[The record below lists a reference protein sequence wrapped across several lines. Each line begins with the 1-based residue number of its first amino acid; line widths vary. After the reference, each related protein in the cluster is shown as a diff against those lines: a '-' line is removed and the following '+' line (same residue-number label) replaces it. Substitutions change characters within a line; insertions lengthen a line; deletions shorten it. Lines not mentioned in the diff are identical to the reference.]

1 MTMQP
6 KQMLKQMIDFN
17 KATFDNAFNSMAML
31 QGQMESIINTFVDQ
45 STGMSEKGKK
55 AAKEWA
61 VIYKKGFED
70 FKRSVDDNFKKVDS
84 FFQQGK

>member
-1 MTMQP
+1 MITQP

-17 KATFDNAFNSMAML
+17 KAAFDNAFNTMSML

-45 STGMSEKGKK
+45 SAGTTEEGKK

-61 VIYKKGFED
+61 AIYKKGFED
-70 FKRSVDDNFKKVDS
+70 FKGSVDDNFKKVDS

>member
-1 MTMQP
+1 MITQP
-6 KQMLKQMIDFN
+6 KQMLKQMVDFN
-17 KATFDNAFNSMAML
+17 KAAFDNALNNMAML
-31 QGQMESIINTFVDQ
+31 QGQMESIINTFVNQ
-45 STGMSEKGKK
+45 STGMTEEGKK

-61 VIYKKGFED
+61 SIYKKGFED

>member
-1 MTMQP
+1 MVMQP

-17 KATFDNAFNSMAML
+17 KAAFDNAFNTMAIL
-31 QGQMESIINTFVDQ
+31 QGQMESVIKTFVDQ
-45 STGMSEKGKK
+45 STGMTEEGKR

-61 VIYKKGFED
+61 SIYKKGFED

>member
-1 MTMQP
+1 MMTQQ
-6 KQMLKQMIDFN
+6 KHMLKQMIDFN
-17 KATFDNAFNSMAML
+17 KAAFDNAFNTMAML

-45 STGMSEKGKK
+45 STGMTEEGKK

-61 VIYKKGFED
+61 TIYKKGFED
-70 FKRSVDDNFKKVDS
+70 FKRSVDDNYKKVDS

>member
-1 MTMQP
+1 MITQP

-17 KATFDNAFNSMAML
+17 KAAFDNALNNMAML

-45 STGMSEKGKK
+45 STGTTEEGKK

-61 VIYKKGFED
+61 AIYKKGFED

>member
-1 MTMQP
+1 
-6 KQMLKQMIDFN
+6 
-17 KATFDNAFNSMAML
+17 
-31 QGQMESIINTFVDQ
+31 MESIINTFVNQ
-45 STGMSEKGKK
+45 STGMTEEGKK

-61 VIYKKGFED
+61 AIYKKGFED

>member
-1 MTMQP
+1 MMMQQ

-17 KATFDNAFNSMAML
+17 KAAFDNALNNMAML
-31 QGQMESIINTFVDQ
+31 QGQMESIINTFVNQ
-45 STGMSEKGKK
+45 STGMTEEGKK

-61 VIYKKGFED
+61 AIYKKGFED

>member
-1 MTMQP
+1 MITQP
-6 KQMLKQMIDFN
+6 KQMLKQMVDFN
-17 KATFDNAFNSMAML
+17 KAAFDNALNNMAML
-31 QGQMESIINTFVDQ
+31 QGQMESIINTFVNQ
-45 STGMSEKGKK
+45 STGMTEEGKK

-61 VIYKKGFED
+61 SIYKKGFAD

>member
-17 KATFDNAFNSMAML
+17 KANFDNAFNNMAML

-45 STGMSEKGKK
+45 STGMTEQSKK

-61 VIYKKGFED
+61 GIYKKGFED
-70 FKRSVDDNFKKVDS
+70 FKRSVDDNFNKVDS

>member
-1 MTMQP
+1 MMMQP

-17 KATFDNAFNSMAML
+17 KATFDNAFNTMSML

-45 STGMSEKGKK
+45 SAGTTEEGKK

-61 VIYKKGFED
+61 AIYKKGFED
-70 FKRSVDDNFKKVDS
+70 FTRSVDDNFKKVDS

>member
-1 MTMQP
+1 MMMQP

-17 KATFDNAFNSMAML
+17 KAAFDNAFNNMAML
-31 QGQMESIINTFVDQ
+31 QGQMDSIFNTFVDQ
-45 STGMSEKGKK
+45 SSGLTEEGKK

-61 VIYKKGFED
+61 AIYKKGFED

-84 FFQQGK
+84 FFQQDK

>member
-1 MTMQP
+1 MITQP

-17 KATFDNAFNSMAML
+17 KAAFDNAFNTMSML

-45 STGMSEKGKK
+45 SAGTTEEGEK

-61 VIYKKGFED
+61 AIYKKGFED
-70 FKRSVDDNFKKVDS
+70 FKGSVDDNFKKVDS

>member
-1 MTMQP
+1 MMMQP
-6 KQMLKQMIDFN
+6 KHMLKQMIDFN
-17 KATFDNAFNSMAML
+17 KAAFDNALNTMAML
-31 QGQMESIINTFVDQ
+31 QGQMESVISTFVDQ
-45 STGMSEKGKK
+45 STGATEEGKK

-61 VIYKKGFED
+61 AIYKKGFED

>member
-1 MTMQP
+1 MMMQQ

-17 KATFDNAFNSMAML
+17 KAAFDNALNNMAML
-31 QGQMESIINTFVDQ
+31 QGQMESIINTIVDQ
-45 STGMSEKGKK
+45 STGTTEKGKK

-61 VIYKKGFED
+61 AIYKKGFED

>member
-1 MTMQP
+1 MITQP

-17 KATFDNAFNSMAML
+17 KAAFDNAFNTMAML
-31 QGQMESIINTFVDQ
+31 QGQMESVINTFVDQ
-45 STGMSEKGKK
+45 STGTTEEGKK

-61 VIYKKGFED
+61 AIYKKGFED
-70 FKRSVDDNFKKVDS
+70 FKRSVYDNFKKVDS

>member
-1 MTMQP
+1 MMVQP

-17 KATFDNAFNSMAML
+17 KATFDNVFNTMSML

-45 STGMSEKGKK
+45 STGTTEEGKK

-61 VIYKKGFED
+61 AIYKKGFED
-70 FKRSVDDNFKKVDS
+70 FKRSVDDNYKKVDS

>member
-1 MTMQP
+1 MMMQP

-17 KATFDNAFNSMAML
+17 KTAFDNALNTMATL
-31 QGQMESIINTFVDQ
+31 QGQMESIIHTFVDQ
-45 STGMSEKGKK
+45 STGMTEEGKK

-61 VIYKKGFED
+61 AIYKKGFED

>member
-1 MTMQP
+1 MITQP

-17 KATFDNAFNSMAML
+17 KAAFDNAFNTMAML
-31 QGQMESIINTFVDQ
+31 QGQMESVISTFVDQ
-45 STGMSEKGKK
+45 STGTTEEGKK

-61 VIYKKGFED
+61 AIYKKGFED
-70 FKRSVDDNFKKVDS
+70 FKGSVDDNFKKVDS